1 MSNYWFIDSTSGI
14 GETGY
19 TGETGTTGSYP
30 SGDWYLGGDT
40 RPSAW
45 CGDTS
50 TGPSAWEYLNECWTK
65 EEKMAFPYPCQI
77 PMIKCGEKISK
88 TKKTMRKLNGMMKR
102 LLDPKIQTLVKRR
115 FLDSELLLTASGR
128 DALWGL
134 IFETYKEDLVKLAEK
149 DLAEEKE
156 DK

>member
-19 TGETGTTGSYP
+19 TGETGTMGSYP

-40 RPSAW
+40 RPSLRSW
-45 CGDTS
+45 
-50 TGPSAWEYLNECWTK
+50 K
-65 EEKMAFPYPCQI
+65 AFPFQPI
-77 PMIKCGEKISK
+77 PTIECGEKISK